1 MPRGANLRLRN
12 AAIKQVLANTR
23 CGNIFARNYQY
34 APAPPRVRMTLEE
47 KAMRAQ
53 ARMDARRAARADPDA
68 VLARKER
75 ARVARLAA
83 KTRKAMAAA
92 NAAADAIRGVP
103 RAPRAD
109 AARRAPRARAPRVD
123 PGAAQR
129 QADADFLR
137 GERELAEMLAE
148 ITRGRAAQPQR
159 AAQRLEFTMDD
170 IMRRVRR

>member
-1 MPRGANLRLRN
+1 MPRGENLRLRN

-23 CGNIFARNYQY
+23 CGNIFASNYRY
-34 APAPPRVRMTLEE
+34 APAPPRARMTLEE
-47 KAMRAQ
+47 RAMRAQ
-53 ARMDARRAARADPDA
+53 ARMDARRAVRADPDA

-92 NAAADAIRGVP
+92 NAAADAIRGRP
-103 RAPRAD
+103 
-109 AARRAPRARAPRVD
+109 RAPRARAPRVD

-137 GERELAEMLAE
+137 AERALADTLEE
-148 ITRGRAAQPQR
+148 IRRERAAQP
-159 AAQRLEFTMDD
+159 QRLEFTMDD